1 MTTVMV
7 VGSGGREHALAWR
20 LQVGNGETKRDDRRV
35 LLCPGNAGA
44 ARELECVAN
53 VGEGVAGYVATA
65 KAVGADLV
73 VVGPEQPL
81 VDGLADALRTEGIAV
96 LGPGAEAAQLE
107 ASKIY
112 TKRVLDEAGA
122 PTGRWAVLED
132 VAQVDEVLAGFD
144 ERVVVKADGLAA
156 GKGVVVC
163 DTRAEARDA
172 ARAMLGADGD
182 PRFGSAS
189 TTVLIEER
197 LSGVELSVIA
207 LCDGER
213 AVPFAC
219 ARDHK
224 RLRDGDEG
232 PNTGGMG
239 AVAPLG
245 ADEGVSEALLAEV
258 DERVFRPV
266 LRVMKA
272 RGAPFTGFLYAGI
285 MLDESKDRGGM
296 QVLEF
301 NVRFGDPE
309 AQAVLFGTGVDL
321 LPVFMGV
328 ARGEP
333 MPAELDLRRDCRPTA
348 TIVLASRGYPE
359 APEKGFP
366 ITGLDTDLEGGQSAK
381 VFFAGVKASDD
392 GGLLTAGGRV
402 LACTATGS
410 SPADAIARAYAAAE
424 SVTFEGRHLRRDI
437 GASLV

>member
-1 MTTVMV
+1 MTTVVV

-20 LQVGNGETKRDDRRV
+20 LQVGDGEAARKDRRV
-35 LLCPGNAGA
+35 LVCPGNAGA
-44 ARELECVAN
+44 ARELECIPP
-53 VGEGVAGYVATA
+53 EGAGVQGFVDTA

-81 VDGLADALRTEGIAV
+81 VDGLANALRAEGIAV
-96 LGPGAEAAQLE
+96 LGPSAEAAQLE
-107 ASKIY
+107 ASKIF
-112 TKRVLDEAGA
+112 TKRVLDEADA
-122 PTGRWAVLED
+122 PTGAWAQLED
-132 VAQVDEVLAGFD
+132 PAQIDDVLAGFD
-144 ERVVVKADGLAA
+144 ERVVIKADGLAA

-163 DTRAEARDA
+163 DSRAEARDA
-172 ARAMLGADGD
+172 ARAMLGADGE

-189 TTVLIEER
+189 TTVLVEER
-197 LSGVELSVIA
+197 LGGVELSVIA

-224 RLRDGDEG
+224 RLGDGDAG

-245 ADEGVSEALLAEV
+245 ADEGVSDALLAEV

-266 LRVMKA
+266 LRVMRE
-272 RGAPFTGFLYAGI
+272 RGSPFTGFLYAGL
-285 MLDESKDRGGM
+285 MLDGDNM

-321 LPVFMGV
+321 LPVFLGV

-333 MPAELDLRRDCRPTA
+333 IPPELDLRAGCRPTA
-348 TIVLASRGYPE
+348 TVVLASRGYPE
-359 APEKGFP
+359 NPDTGFA
-366 ITGLDTDLEGGQSAK
+366 ITGTDDVKDAK
-381 VFFAGVKASDD
+381 VFFAGVKPGHD
-392 GGLLTAGGRV
+392 GGLLTSGGRV
-402 LACTATGS
+402 LACTATGVS
-410 SPADAIARAYAAAE
+410 QQEAITRAYAAADAV
-424 SVTFEGRHLRRDI
+424 SFEGKHVRRDI